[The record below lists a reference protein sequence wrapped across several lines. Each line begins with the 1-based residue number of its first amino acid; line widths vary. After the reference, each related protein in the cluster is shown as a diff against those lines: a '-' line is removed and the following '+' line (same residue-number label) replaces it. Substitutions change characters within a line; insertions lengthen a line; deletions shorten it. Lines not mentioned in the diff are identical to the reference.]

1 VVYLEGLP
9 GGLIRVWVNRKHEEY
24 WQSIYGQR
32 QTNSFLKNPST
43 KESWRIAEPEQIPA
57 KHIDR
62 VADSTQ
68 SFVRTS
74 I

>member
-1 VVYLEGLP
+1 V
-9 GGLIRVWVNRKHEEY
+9 IRDWINRKHEEY

-32 QTNSFLKNPST
+32 QLNGFLKKPST
-43 KESWRIAEPEQIPA
+43 KESWRIAEPEETPA

-62 VADSTQ
+62 VADSRP
-68 SFVRTS
+68 SFARTS